1 MDPTRPETVEPEII
15 FAATLYLMTQHAR
28 SRSPLLARV
37 VARQL
42 GYIAEHPSGEVPDV
56 LRAVCQNLQSRWMRI
71 AASTAAPALPPP
83 DKAGNKSSVH

>member
-1 MDPTRPETVEPEII
+1 MDRTHLKPAEPEII

-42 GYIAEHPSGEVPDV
+42 GYIVEHPSREVPDL
-56 LRAVCQNLQSRWMRI
+56 LRTVCRNLQSRWIRLGT
-71 AASTAAPALPPP
+71 STITPALAPP
-83 DKAGNKSSVH
+83 DKGGNKSSLH

>member
-1 MDPTRPETVEPEII
+1 MDPTCPETVEPEII

-42 GYIAEHPSGEVPDV
+42 GYIVEHPSREVPDL
-56 LRAVCQNLQSRWMRI
+56 LRTVCRNLQSRWMRLG
-71 AASTAAPALPPP
+71 ASTIAPALAPP
-83 DKAGNKSSVH
+83 DKGGDKSSLH